1 MNVFVI
7 GNIVALIAASFSIIM
22 GISKSREKMIYIQTI
37 QYFTYSISNFIL
49 GGISGAIASIIG
61 AVRNILCYKEKLTK
75 IAIWLIII
83 ISTILTLSF
92 NNLGFIGL
100 LPLFNTIIYTVFINE
115 KNPLKFKTLY
125 LITVILWLIYDFT
138 IKSYTSV
145 VFDIISI
152 TSSLIVIYQLHKKN
166 KEEQQQ
172 N

>member
-1 MNVFVI
+1 M
-7 GNIVALIAASFSIIM
+7 
-22 GISKSREKMIYIQTI
+22 
-37 QYFTYSISNFIL
+37 
-49 GGISGAIASIIG
+49 
-61 AVRNILCYKEKLTK
+61 
-75 IAIWLIII
+75 
-83 ISTILTLSF
+83 
-92 NNLGFIGL
+92 
-100 LPLFNTIIYTVFINE
+100 FINE

-166 KEEQQQ
+166 KKEKQQ